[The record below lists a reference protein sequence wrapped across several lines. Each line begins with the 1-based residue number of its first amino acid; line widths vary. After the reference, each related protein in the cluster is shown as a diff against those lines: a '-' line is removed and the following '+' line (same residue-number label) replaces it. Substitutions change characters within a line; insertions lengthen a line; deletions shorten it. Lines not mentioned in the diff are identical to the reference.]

1 MAVGVSQVAAI
12 IAALRY
18 GGPLTRNDLTR
29 HTGLPIGTVSAVISQ
44 LADHHIVERVG
55 QDPSTGGRPQQRW
68 ALRPDAG
75 FALGVSLTLEEVS
88 VALIDYAGTLRRTA
102 RVPVEA
108 PATPVDAAKAAAEAA
123 SQLWAQ
129 SNIPEE
135 LRLGAGIAI
144 PGVYE
149 PGRGVVFLP
158 NLPGWTGSDP
168 LATFRD
174 LLNLPVRMENDAN
187 AGAYAERHQGAARDT
202 DTFLYLLIQDGTG
215 SSLVLDGRPVRGV
228 IGAAGEIGHVPIGG
242 QLRCNCGLTGCLE
255 TEASGMALL
264 RLLRQGMPEHEVL
277 AQMAQPLGSA
287 TASLVNLV
295 APQSVVVGGWVV
307 EKYPDLTFQ
316 IANEARK
323 HTIPLLAGHV
333 RFAPAL
339 LGHQAPA
346 IGAALQVLDEGS
358 GMRSGAAAAPP
369 AAPTNLASSVRWL
382 PSRSGERLG
391 GSR

>member
-1 MAVGVSQVAAI
+1 MAVGATQTSALI
-12 IAALRY
+12 SALRY

-29 HTGLPIGTVSAVISQ
+29 HTGLPVGTVSAVITQ
-44 LADHHIVERVG
+44 LADRNIALRVG

-68 ALRPDAG
+68 GLRADAG
-75 FALGVSLTLEEVS
+75 FALGVTLTLEEVS
-88 VALIDYAGTLRRTA
+88 VTLIDYAGTIRRTVS
-102 RVPVEA
+102 VPVES

-123 SQLWAQ
+123 SQLWSLGQ
-129 SNIPEE
+129 IPPS

-174 LLNLPVRMENDAN
+174 LLEIPVRMENDAN
-187 AGAYAERHQGAARDT
+187 AGAYAERCQGAARDT
-202 DTFLYLLIQDGTG
+202 DSFLYLLIQDGTG
-215 SSLVLDGRPVRGV
+215 SSIVLDGRPVRGV
-228 IGAAGEIGHVPIGG
+228 IGAAGEIGHVPVGG
-242 QLRCNCGLTGCLE
+242 RLRCNCGLIGCLE
-255 TEASGMALL
+255 TEASGMALQRRMAGGL
-264 RLLRQGMPEHEVL
+264 SESDSLTQI
-277 AQMAQPLGSA
+277 AQPLGSA
-287 TASLVNLV
+287 TAGLVNLV

-316 IANEARK
+316 IANEARR

-339 LGHQAPA
+339 LGHRAPA
-346 IGAALQVLDEGS
+346 IGAALLVLDEGTVPGTVS
-358 GMRSGAAAAPP
+358 STIQGFDTGLARAWPGSAPAPLISQIAAP
-369 AAPTNLASSVRWL
+369 
-382 PSRSGERLG
+382 
-391 GSR
+391 